1 MGAEEQTEWGR
12 LLGVAF
18 REEELGS
25 MSRRGCGP
33 QVISHQ
39 GCFLYLFGL
48 VYILEGEPHCATNH
62 LIPLLSS
69 SPQSIPG
76 TKPFLS
82 LKWVP

>member
-1 MGAEEQTEWGR
+1 MGQATGGR
-12 LLGVAF
+12 FQGRRN
-18 REEELGS
+18 REHEPEGLWPPGNLPP
-25 MSRRGCGP
+25 RL
-33 QVISHQ
+33 
-39 GCFLYLFGL
+39 FYLFGL